1 MLCGE
6 GAAESIKEKSVERE
20 GGGGNGSL
28 KSLLFKVCLGLQGL
42 GVL

>member
-1 MLCGE
+1 MWGGGSRKHKRKKC
-6 GAAESIKEKSVERE
+6 RE
-20 GGGGNGSL
+20 GRGGGNGSL